1 MAIEIAIVAI
11 GILIALGL
19 DQLVGTL
26 RDLNV
31 ARTTGDTILGE
42 VRRNLG
48 VVQYRLDERA
58 CVARRLDE
66 IDTLLNRWAAGEVIP
81 PGLWIGR
88 PTLVLVSRERW
99 DAAVNA
105 GRISMFPADVQAQAG
120 AVYASFAEIADAE
133 QAEQMAWAQLR
144 GLERGSRVLTE
155 AARPGIVAAMQT
167 ARYKAFVIDGHAQ
180 DLISGARQNG
190 VIGTRFTGYGGK
202 RRPVC
207 VGMNTPR
214 SVALTAIARPHE
226 EPR

>member
-26 RDLNV
+26 RDLNLTRSTGNTIV
-31 ARTTGDTILGE
+31 AE

-48 VVQYRLDERA
+48 AVQYRLDERA

-66 IDTLLNRWAAGEVIP
+66 IDAMLNRWAAGEVIP
-81 PGLWIGR
+81 PGLWVGR

-99 DAAVNA
+99 DAAVSA
-105 GRISMFPADVQAQAG
+105 GRISMFPDDVQAQAG
-120 AVYASFAEIADAE
+120 AFYASLAEIGDAE

-155 AARPGIVAAMQT
+155 AARPGIVAAAQT
-167 ARYKAFVIDGHAQ
+167 ARYKAFVIDGHAE
-180 DLISGARQNG
+180 DLIDGARANG
-190 VIGTRFTGYGGK
+190 VAGTPSEGLGGK

-207 VGMNTPR
+207 IAMNTPR
-214 SVALTAIARPHE
+214 AAALAAIARPRE